1 MAIRPSSGH
10 LRPRAEC
17 LTHARVRAVGDAGP
31 AAGGDALVGA
41 QRFRDAAAPPCRGLQ
56 AAGVCEGETPACPRV
71 AVVVRAAGGRGQ
83 RAGALEVAGGGALP
97 RPVRLVVGV
106 EGPLALGL
114 EVDLWREDTGSTR
127 SNGGAVQA
135 TFTAQ
140 PLQRMHQAL
149 ARGAGVRPAADAVRR
164 ARPAHGVG
172 RLHELACPAEVA
184 GAHTSAG
191 VRLEVSVERPAG
203 LGPGVVAEA
212 GGAVDAAVAA
222 DVAQGGVQSGGR
234 GVGRGHAP
242 RRLRRAEAARQ
253 GPLHRGGR
261 GCRWCRGCGCGRG
274 RGCGCHG
281 HSWRGRRPA
290 SSPQAAPLPAAIR
303 APRQLWAPAPRAP
316 PPGRRSAA
324 GAAPG
329 ASRSSSSCRRP
340 RTSGPGDGTRTR
352 PGRRRGRPRTES
364 RTL

>member
-274 RGCGCHG
+274 RGHG
-281 HSWRGRRPA
+281 RSVGSGRGWPRPW
-290 SSPQAAPLPAAIR
+290 SQP
-303 APRQLWAPAPRAP
+303 
-316 PPGRRSAA
+316 
-324 GAAPG
+324 
-329 ASRSSSSCRRP
+329 
-340 RTSGPGDGTRTR
+340 
-352 PGRRRGRPRTES
+352 
-364 RTL
+364 